1 MERPNCHSIVLTLS
15 TGCQRKRGK
24 GLGTNRETVWLSRME
39 TQTVRPPS
47 QPTSS
52 SAKTMFKKLLVAL
65 DGSENS
71 VRASQAAL
79 ELAEKLK
86 AELVV
91 LHAIIP
97 PTSYYRTTIASPTGM
112 SLPAPSQHEIDAY
125 YAYARKVATSI
136 VGEVESKAK
145 RQGIHI
151 KTEIP
156 EAVTSVVETI
166 INHAAKENVD
176 LVVVGTRGL
185 GGFKKLLLGSVS
197 TGVVSHAHCPV
208 LVVR

>member
-1 MERPNCHSIVLTLS
+1 MEA
-15 TGCQRKRGK
+15 K
-24 GLGTNRETVWLSRME
+24 
-39 TQTVRPPS
+39 TVRRMPEPLS
-47 QPTSS
+47 PVSKQL
-52 SAKTMFKKLLVAL
+52 FKKILVAM
-65 DGSENS
+65 DGSEDS
-71 VRASQAAL
+71 QKAAQAAL

-86 AELVV
+86 TELVV
-91 LHAIIP
+91 LHVIIP
-97 PTSYYRTTIASPTGM
+97 PTSYYQTTIASPTGM

-125 YAYARKVATSI
+125 YSYARKVATSI

-156 EAVTSVVETI
+156 EAGSSVVEAI
-166 INHAAKENVD
+166 LNHAAKDNVD
-176 LVVVGTRGL
+176 LIVVGTRGL

-197 TGVVSHAHCPV
+197 SGIVSHAHCPV